1 MNSLEAFRYYK
12 DDPKEFSFELIPK
25 KQDEIQYK
33 KYLSNLLTNSI
44 KVSEDIFPSITKGI
58 EQVFGQLKIENNF
71 NFYVTSDHT
80 QANAACSVMPFS
92 TNPDIVL
99 TSRLVE
105 LLSKDELKFVIGHE
119 IAHYHYQHSLYPNHT
134 TASGRIETLNML
146 NLSRGAEISA
156 DRIGF
161 IACASLENSLKAIIK
176 IASGLSEKHINFNFS
191 AYLKQLKELET
202 IGKSDNEL
210 WSTHPNFL
218 VRARALIWFAS
229 TTEYKKFCS
238 TKGGAY
244 SLKEI
249 DEKINDTI
257 NRITGNEIEISNK
270 EVYERALIWGTLKI
284 FVKNGKLSKDEQDK
298 LKNKFGEKKI
308 NSAISFL
315 KSTNEKSF
323 EKRIE
328 EAFEEAKLLLKSEKN
343 RLMDELKDRAEN
355 IGKNNAGILKIL
367 SKFANILEDTRII
380 TL

>member
-1 MNSLEAFRYYK
+1 MNSLETFRYYK
-12 DDPKEFSFELIPK
+12 DDPKEFTFDLIPK
-25 KQDEIQYK
+25 KQDEILHK

-44 KVSEDIFPSITKGI
+44 KVSADIFPSIAKGI
-58 EQVFGQLKIENNF
+58 EQVFNQLKIENNF
-71 NFYVTSDHT
+71 NFYVTSDHA

-119 IAHYHYQHSLYPNHT
+119 IAHYHYQHSLYPNYA
-134 TASGRIETLNML
+134 TATERIETLNVL

-191 AYLKQLKELET
+191 AFLKQLKELET

-218 VRARALIWFAS
+218 VRAKALIWFAS
-229 TTEYKKFCS
+229 TMEYKKFCS
-238 TKGGAY
+238 TKGGSY
-244 SLKEI
+244 TLREI

-257 NRITGNEIEISNK
+257 NRITGNEVEISNK

-284 FVKNGKLSKDEQDK
+284 FVKNGKLSKEEQDK
-298 LKNKFGEKKI
+298 LKNKFGENKI

-315 KSTNEKSF
+315 KNTNEKSF
-323 EKRIE
+323 EKRVE
-328 EAFEEAKLLLKSEKN
+328 EAFEGAKLLLKSEKN
-343 RLMDELKDRAEN
+343 KLMDELKDKGASV
-355 IGKNNAGILKIL
+355 GKNNSNILKIL
-367 SKFANILEDTRII
+367 SKFASILEDTRIV
-380 TL
+380 TF